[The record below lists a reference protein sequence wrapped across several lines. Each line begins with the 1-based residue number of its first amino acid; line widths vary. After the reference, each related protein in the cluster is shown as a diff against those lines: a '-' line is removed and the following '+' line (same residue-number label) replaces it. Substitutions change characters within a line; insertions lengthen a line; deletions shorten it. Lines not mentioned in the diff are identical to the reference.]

1 MALEIE
7 RKFLVSS
14 DDWRNEV
21 RSATPIR
28 QGYFVRTPMVVA
40 RIRVMGDKAFITV
53 KGAVSDRVRHEFE
66 YEIPHKDAEEM
77 LKLFH
82 AEPVIEKTR
91 HEILH
96 DGSVW
101 VVDEFAGPNEGLV
114 LVEIEL
120 TDPDQPFS
128 RPRWLG
134 QEVTGDPRYQNSN
147 LVRAPYCTWPPR
159 R

>member
-21 RSATPIR
+21 RNATPIR

-40 RIRVMGDKAFITV
+40 RIRVMGEKAFITI

-66 YEIPHKDAEEM
+66 YEIPRQDAEEM
-77 LKLFH
+77 LKLFPS
-82 AEPVIEKTR
+82 EPVIEKTR
-91 HEILH
+91 HEIMH

-101 VVDEFAGPNEGLV
+101 VVDEFDGDNKGLV

-120 TDPDQPFS
+120 TSPDQSFS
-128 RPRWLG
+128 RPGWLG
-134 QEVTGDPRYQNSN
+134 PEVTGDPRYQNSN
-147 LVRAPYCTWPPR
+147 LVRAPYCTWHAR
-159 R
+159 G